1 MTLILR
7 AEWQKLRTV
16 PDLAVLMALTVALTV
31 AGSWVSSAFAVPG
44 EGDPVRIALLGVQVG
59 QAVAA
64 IAGVQIVAGEFGT
77 GMIGAT
83 LLAVP
88 RRGRM
93 LAAKALLL
101 SASTVVA
108 AVIGVLSS
116 LAIARSLLS
125 IPIDGSVARA
135 VTLSILQLL
144 LIALLGLGVGAL
156 ARNAVAAVGVVLG
169 LLYLMPILL
178 PMFLNPDVQRV
189 LFRLSPGTAVQA
201 LQSTTAD
208 LPLRPWPA
216 LGVIALWTA
225 AALLLGAASLT
236 RRDA

>member
-1 MTLILR
+1 
-7 AEWQKLRTV
+7 
-16 PDLAVLMALTVALTV
+16 
-31 AGSWVSSAFAVPG
+31 
-44 EGDPVRIALLGVQVG
+44 
-59 QAVAA
+59 
-64 IAGVQIVAGEFGT
+64 
-77 GMIGAT
+77 
-83 LLAVP
+83 
-88 RRGRM
+88 
-93 LAAKALLL
+93 
-101 SASTVVA
+101 
-108 AVIGVLSS
+108 VIGVLSS